1 MISSWPILSII
12 TFLPLCGALFA
23 FFIPSKNDESTNI
36 NYNQNIKLLALW
48 TSIMT
53 LIISLLICIN
63 FDYGAKDYQ
72 FEEISSWI
80 PSLGIIYHLVIDGI
94 SFLGALCFIHG
105 AGPLLLAAFFG
116 ANFGRDP
123 SRFFS
128 QFSCFLLVFFH
139 MKKNE

>member
-63 FDYGAKDYQ
+63 FVYGAKDYQ
-72 FEEISSWI
+72 FEETSAWI
-80 PSLGIIYHLVIDGI
+80 PSLGIMYHLGIDGI
-94 SFLGALCFIHG
+94 SFPFILLTTILIPICILCSWNAIQQ
-105 AGPLLLAAFFG
+105 
-116 ANFGRDP
+116 RI
-123 SRFFS
+123 
-128 QFSCFLLVFFH
+128 
-139 MKKNE
+139 KE

>member
-63 FDYGAKDYQ
+63 FDYEAKDYQ
-72 FEEISSWI
+72 FEEISPWI
-80 PSLGIIYHLVIDGI
+80 PSLGIMYHLGIDGI
-94 SFLGALCFIHG
+94 STALSIEVLEAPHSPSC
-105 AGPLLLAAFFG
+105 LAASTLFI
-116 ANFGRDP
+116 
-123 SRFFS
+123 SS
-128 QFSCFLLVFFH
+128 
-139 MKKNE
+139 

>member
-23 FFIPSKNDESTNI
+23 FFIPSKNNESTNI

-80 PSLGIIYHLVIDGI
+80 PSLGIMSMTVIPYSDFINPHRATYLVLL
-94 SFLGALCFIHG
+94 FCFTLSKILF
-105 AGPLLLAAFFG
+105 AK
-116 ANFGRDP
+116 
-123 SRFFS
+123 FS
-128 QFSCFLLVFFH
+128 NSG
-139 MKKNE
+139 K